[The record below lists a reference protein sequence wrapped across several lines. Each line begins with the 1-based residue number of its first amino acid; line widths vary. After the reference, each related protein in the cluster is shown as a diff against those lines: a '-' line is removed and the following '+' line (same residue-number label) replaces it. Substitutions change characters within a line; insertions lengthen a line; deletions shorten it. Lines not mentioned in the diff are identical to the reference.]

1 MEKIAS
7 FTIDHIKLQPGIYVS
22 RKDQIGQEVVTTFD
36 LRMTSPNEEPV
47 MNTAEVHT
55 IEHLGATYLRN
66 KEEIRDKVI
75 YFGPMGCRTGF
86 YLLLAG
92 ACRLSAQCDDMI
104 AQVVNPLVV
113 SAIFSLVASTA
124 YGEAWKAVAK
134 SSPANLA
141 KFYLAALVL
150 KLMAGTLV
158 FLIYVLVC
166 DKQNILGFTAI
177 FALFYVV
184 LLVFDCIYFARVE
197 KKNRLS

>member
-1 MEKIAS
+1 MEKTKSCACRLSDRRVSGIS
-7 FTIDHIKLQPGIYVS
+7 RFLCGLQ
-22 RKDQIGQEVVTTFD
+22 QQW
-36 LRMTSPNEEPV
+36 LLPV
-47 MNTAEVHT
+47 
-55 IEHLGATYLRN
+55 L
-66 KEEIRDKVI
+66 
-75 YFGPMGCRTGF
+75 F
-86 YLLLAG
+86 

>member
-1 MEKIAS
+1 MEKDEKLRLQTIRQAS
-7 FTIDHIKLQPGIYVS
+7 IRYK
-22 RKDQIGQEVVTTFD
+22 QIS
-36 LRMTSPNEEPV
+36 LWL
-47 MNTAEVHT
+47 TAAV
-55 IEHLGATYLRN
+55 A
-66 KEEIRDKVI
+66 
-75 YFGPMGCRTGF
+75 
-86 YLLLAG
+86 LAVLF

-104 AQVVNPLVV
+104 DQVVNPLVV

-141 KFYLAALVL
+141 KFYLAAMML
-150 KLMAGTLV
+150 KMMAGVLV

>member
-1 MEKIAS
+1 MEKDEKLRLQTIRQAS
-7 FTIDHIKLQPGIYVS
+7 IRYK
-22 RKDQIGQEVVTTFD
+22 QIS
-36 LRMTSPNEEPV
+36 LWL
-47 MNTAEVHT
+47 TAAV
-55 IEHLGATYLRN
+55 A
-66 KEEIRDKVI
+66 
-75 YFGPMGCRTGF
+75 
-86 YLLLAG
+86 LAVLF

-141 KFYLAALVL
+141 KFYLVAMML
-150 KLMAGTLV
+150 KMMAGVLV

-166 DKQNILGFTAI
+166 DKQNILGFTVI
-177 FALFYVV
+177 FALFYVM

>member
-1 MEKIAS
+1 
-7 FTIDHIKLQPGIYVS
+7 
-22 RKDQIGQEVVTTFD
+22 
-36 LRMTSPNEEPV
+36 
-47 MNTAEVHT
+47 
-55 IEHLGATYLRN
+55 
-66 KEEIRDKVI
+66 
-75 YFGPMGCRTGF
+75 
-86 YLLLAG
+86 
-92 ACRLSAQCDDMI
+92 MI

-113 SAIFSLVASTA
+113 SAIFSLAASTA

-141 KFYLAALVL
+141 RFYLAALVL

>member
-1 MEKIAS
+1 MEKDEKLRLQTIRQAS
-7 FTIDHIKLQPGIYVS
+7 IRYK
-22 RKDQIGQEVVTTFD
+22 QIS
-36 LRMTSPNEEPV
+36 LWL
-47 MNTAEVHT
+47 TAAV
-55 IEHLGATYLRN
+55 A
-66 KEEIRDKVI
+66 
-75 YFGPMGCRTGF
+75 
-86 YLLLAG
+86 LAVLF

-141 KFYLAALVL
+141 KFYLAAMML
-150 KLMAGTLV
+150 KMMAGVLV
-158 FLIYVLVC
+158 FLTYVLVC

-197 KKNRLS
+197 KKNCLS

>member
-1 MEKIAS
+1 MEKDEKLRLQTIRQAS
-7 FTIDHIKLQPGIYVS
+7 IRYK
-22 RKDQIGQEVVTTFD
+22 QIS
-36 LRMTSPNEEPV
+36 LWL
-47 MNTAEVHT
+47 TAAV
-55 IEHLGATYLRN
+55 A
-66 KEEIRDKVI
+66 
-75 YFGPMGCRTGF
+75 
-86 YLLLAG
+86 LAVLF

-104 AQVVNPLVV
+104 SQVVNPLVV

-141 KFYLAALVL
+141 KFYLAAMML
-150 KLMAGTLV
+150 KMMAGVLV

>member
-1 MEKIAS
+1 MEKDEKLRLQTIRQAS
-7 FTIDHIKLQPGIYVS
+7 IRYK
-22 RKDQIGQEVVTTFD
+22 QIS
-36 LRMTSPNEEPV
+36 LWL
-47 MNTAEVHT
+47 TAAV
-55 IEHLGATYLRN
+55 A
-66 KEEIRDKVI
+66 
-75 YFGPMGCRTGF
+75 
-86 YLLLAG
+86 LAVLFV
-92 ACRLSAQCDDMI
+92 CRLSAQCDDMI

-134 SSPANLA
+134 LSPANLA
-141 KFYLAALVL
+141 KFYMAALVI
-150 KLMAGTLV
+150 KMVAGTLV

>member
-1 MEKIAS
+1 MEKDEKLRLQTIRQAS
-7 FTIDHIKLQPGIYVS
+7 IRYK
-22 RKDQIGQEVVTTFD
+22 QIS
-36 LRMTSPNEEPV
+36 LWL
-47 MNTAEVHT
+47 TAAV
-55 IEHLGATYLRN
+55 A
-66 KEEIRDKVI
+66 
-75 YFGPMGCRTGF
+75 
-86 YLLLAG
+86 LAVLF

-104 AQVVNPLVV
+104 PQVVNPLVV

-124 YGEAWKAVAK
+124 YGEAWKAIAK

-141 KFYLAALVL
+141 KFYMAALVI
-150 KLMAGTLV
+150 KMVAGTLV

>member
-1 MEKIAS
+1 MQTIRQAS
-7 FTIDHIKLQPGIYVS
+7 IRYK
-22 RKDQIGQEVVTTFD
+22 QIS
-36 LRMTSPNEEPV
+36 LWL
-47 MNTAEVHT
+47 TAAV
-55 IEHLGATYLRN
+55 A
-66 KEEIRDKVI
+66 
-75 YFGPMGCRTGF
+75 
-86 YLLLAG
+86 LAVLF

-141 KFYLAALVL
+141 KFYLAAMML
-150 KLMAGTLV
+150 KMMAGVLV

>member
-1 MEKIAS
+1 MEKDEKLRLQTIRQAS
-7 FTIDHIKLQPGIYVS
+7 IRYK
-22 RKDQIGQEVVTTFD
+22 QIS
-36 LRMTSPNEEPV
+36 LWL
-47 MNTAEVHT
+47 TAAV
-55 IEHLGATYLRN
+55 A
-66 KEEIRDKVI
+66 
-75 YFGPMGCRTGF
+75 
-86 YLLLAG
+86 LAVLF

-141 KFYLAALVL
+141 RFYMAALVI
-150 KLMAGTLV
+150 KMIAGTLV
-158 FLIYVLVC
+158 FLIYVLTC
-166 DKQNILGFTAI
+166 DKQDILGFTAI

-197 KKNRLS
+197 KKSRLF

>member
-1 MEKIAS
+1 MEKDEKLRLQTIRQAS
-7 FTIDHIKLQPGIYVS
+7 IRYK
-22 RKDQIGQEVVTTFD
+22 QIS
-36 LRMTSPNEEPV
+36 LWL
-47 MNTAEVHT
+47 TAAV
-55 IEHLGATYLRN
+55 A
-66 KEEIRDKVI
+66 
-75 YFGPMGCRTGF
+75 
-86 YLLLAG
+86 LAVLF

-113 SAIFSLVASTA
+113 SVIFSLAASTA

-141 KFYLAALVL
+141 RFYMAALVL

>member
-1 MEKIAS
+1 MEKDEKLRLQTIRQAS
-7 FTIDHIKLQPGIYVS
+7 IRYK
-22 RKDQIGQEVVTTFD
+22 QIS
-36 LRMTSPNEEPV
+36 LWL
-47 MNTAEVHT
+47 TAAV
-55 IEHLGATYLRN
+55 A
-66 KEEIRDKVI
+66 
-75 YFGPMGCRTGF
+75 
-86 YLLLAG
+86 LAVLF

-141 KFYLAALVL
+141 RFYLAALVL
-150 KLMAGTLV
+150 KLMSGTLV

-166 DKQNILGFTAI
+166 DRQNILGFTAI

>member
-1 MEKIAS
+1 MEKDEKIRLQA
-7 FTIDHIKLQPGIYVS
+7 IRQAGIKY
-22 RKDQIGQEVVTTFD
+22 KQIS
-36 LRMTSPNEEPV
+36 LWL
-47 MNTAEVHT
+47 TA
-55 IEHLGATYLRN
+55 LMA
-66 KEEIRDKVI
+66 
-75 YFGPMGCRTGF
+75 
-86 YLLLAG
+86 LAVLF
-92 ACRLSAQCDDMI
+92 ACRLSTQCDDMI
-104 AQVVNPLVV
+104 PQVVNPLVV

-141 KFYLAALVL
+141 KFYLVAMML
-150 KLMAGTLV
+150 KMMAGVLV

>member
-1 MEKIAS
+1 MEKDEKLRLQTIRQAS
-7 FTIDHIKLQPGIYVS
+7 IRYK
-22 RKDQIGQEVVTTFD
+22 QIS
-36 LRMTSPNEEPV
+36 LWL
-47 MNTAEVHT
+47 TAAV
-55 IEHLGATYLRN
+55 A
-66 KEEIRDKVI
+66 
-75 YFGPMGCRTGF
+75 
-86 YLLLAG
+86 LAVLF

-104 AQVVNPLVV
+104 AQVVNPLIV

-124 YGEAWKAVAK
+124 YGEAWKAIAK

-141 KFYLAALVL
+141 KFYMAALVI
-150 KLMAGTLV
+150 KMVAGTLV
-158 FLIYVLVC
+158 FLIYVLTC

>member
-1 MEKIAS
+1 MEKDEKLRLQTIRQAS
-7 FTIDHIKLQPGIYVS
+7 IRYK
-22 RKDQIGQEVVTTFD
+22 QIS
-36 LRMTSPNEEPV
+36 LWL
-47 MNTAEVHT
+47 TAAV
-55 IEHLGATYLRN
+55 A
-66 KEEIRDKVI
+66 
-75 YFGPMGCRTGF
+75 
-86 YLLLAG
+86 LAVLF

-197 KKNRLS
+197 KKNRLP

>member
-1 MEKIAS
+1 MEKDEKLRLQIIRQAS
-7 FTIDHIKLQPGIYVS
+7 IRYK
-22 RKDQIGQEVVTTFD
+22 QIS
-36 LRMTSPNEEPV
+36 LWL
-47 MNTAEVHT
+47 TAAV
-55 IEHLGATYLRN
+55 A
-66 KEEIRDKVI
+66 
-75 YFGPMGCRTGF
+75 
-86 YLLLAG
+86 LAVLF

-104 AQVVNPLVV
+104 DQVVNPLVV

-141 KFYLAALVL
+141 KFYMAALVI
-150 KLMAGTLV
+150 KMVAGTLV

>member
-1 MEKIAS
+1 MEKDEKLRLQ
-7 FTIDHIKLQPGIYVS
+7 TIRQTSIRYK
-22 RKDQIGQEVVTTFD
+22 QIS
-36 LRMTSPNEEPV
+36 LWL
-47 MNTAEVHT
+47 TAAV
-55 IEHLGATYLRN
+55 A
-66 KEEIRDKVI
+66 
-75 YFGPMGCRTGF
+75 
-86 YLLLAG
+86 LAVLF

-141 KFYLAALVL
+141 KFYLAAMML
-150 KLMAGTLV
+150 KMMAGVLV

>member
-1 MEKIAS
+1 MEKEEKLRLQTIRQAS
-7 FTIDHIKLQPGIYVS
+7 IRYK
-22 RKDQIGQEVVTTFD
+22 QIS
-36 LRMTSPNEEPV
+36 LWL
-47 MNTAEVHT
+47 TAAV
-55 IEHLGATYLRN
+55 A
-66 KEEIRDKVI
+66 
-75 YFGPMGCRTGF
+75 
-86 YLLLAG
+86 LAVLF
-92 ACRLSAQCDDMI
+92 ACRVSAQCDDMI

-150 KLMAGTLV
+150 KLIAGTLV

-166 DKQNILGFTAI
+166 DRQKILGFTAI

>member
-1 MEKIAS
+1 MEKDEKLRLQTIRQAS
-7 FTIDHIKLQPGIYVS
+7 IRYK
-22 RKDQIGQEVVTTFD
+22 QIS
-36 LRMTSPNEEPV
+36 LWL
-47 MNTAEVHT
+47 TAAV
-55 IEHLGATYLRN
+55 A
-66 KEEIRDKVI
+66 
-75 YFGPMGCRTGF
+75 
-86 YLLLAG
+86 LAVLF

-141 KFYLAALVL
+141 RFYMAALVL

-158 FLIYVLVC
+158 LLIYVLVC
-166 DKQNILGFTAI
+166 DRQNILGFTAI

>member
-1 MEKIAS
+1 MRLQ
-7 FTIDHIKLQPGIYVS
+7 HIKQAGIRY
-22 RKDQIGQEVVTTFD
+22 KQISLWLVAALSLIILF
-36 LRMTSPNEEPV
+36 
-47 MNTAEVHT
+47 
-55 IEHLGATYLRN
+55 
-66 KEEIRDKVI
+66 
-75 YFGPMGCRTGF
+75 
-86 YLLLAG
+86 
-92 ACRLSAQCDDMI
+92 ACRVSASCDDI
-104 AQVVNPLVV
+104 LAQVVNPLVV

>member
-1 MEKIAS
+1 MEKDEKLRLQTIRQAS
-7 FTIDHIKLQPGIYVS
+7 IRYK
-22 RKDQIGQEVVTTFD
+22 QIS
-36 LRMTSPNEEPV
+36 LWL
-47 MNTAEVHT
+47 TAAV
-55 IEHLGATYLRN
+55 A
-66 KEEIRDKVI
+66 
-75 YFGPMGCRTGF
+75 
-86 YLLLAG
+86 LAVLF

-141 KFYLAALVL
+141 RFYMAALVL
-150 KLMAGTLV
+150 KLMSGTLV

-166 DKQNILGFTAI
+166 NRQNILGFTAI

>member
-1 MEKIAS
+1 MEKDEKLRLQTIRQAS
-7 FTIDHIKLQPGIYVS
+7 IRYK
-22 RKDQIGQEVVTTFD
+22 QIS
-36 LRMTSPNEEPV
+36 LWL
-47 MNTAEVHT
+47 TAAV
-55 IEHLGATYLRN
+55 A
-66 KEEIRDKVI
+66 
-75 YFGPMGCRTGF
+75 
-86 YLLLAG
+86 LAVLF
-92 ACRLSAQCDDMI
+92 ACRLSAHCDDMI

-141 KFYLAALVL
+141 KFYLAAMML
-150 KLMAGTLV
+150 KMMAGVLV

>member
-1 MEKIAS
+1 MEKDEKLRLQTIRQAS
-7 FTIDHIKLQPGIYVS
+7 IRYK
-22 RKDQIGQEVVTTFD
+22 QIS
-36 LRMTSPNEEPV
+36 LWL
-47 MNTAEVHT
+47 TAAV
-55 IEHLGATYLRN
+55 A
-66 KEEIRDKVI
+66 
-75 YFGPMGCRTGF
+75 
-86 YLLLAG
+86 LAVLF

-104 AQVVNPLVV
+104 AQFVNPLVV
-113 SAIFSLVASTA
+113 SAIFSLSASTA

-166 DKQNILGFTAI
+166 DRQNILGFTAI